1 MRVCAGAHEGV
12 SSLAMIRSATTTT
25 KTLASLLLVALAAF
39 CLGDLAQAAVMPAG
53 ERADCVVCDEQ
64 TRCSSPTATPLVLPV
79 AVPATPDAG
88 LAPTAAAI
96 ISARSE
102 PPVAPDRQV
111 VPRAPRSP
119 PLA

>member
-1 MRVCAGAHEGV
+1 
-12 SSLAMIRSATTTT
+12 MIRSATTTT
-25 KTLASLLLVALAAF
+25 KALASLLLVALAAL
-39 CLGDLAQAAVMPAG
+39 CLGELAQAAVMPAG

-64 TRCSSPTATPLVLPV
+64 TPCTSPTVAPLVLPV
-79 AVPATPDAG
+79 ALPATPDSG
-88 LAPTAAAI
+88 LAPTAAATI
-96 ISARSE
+96 LARSE